1 MPTLQIYITKGGCNN
16 CEIVEE
22 VAEQVAARLPELKI
36 EIIDLNQPGSVKPP
50 VVFAVPTYLWGG
62 KVISLGNPEPNWLVQ
77 KLADNLG
84 VGIETPFF
92 LQGI

>member
-22 VAEQVAARLPELKI
+22 VAEKVATRLPGLKI

-50 VVFAVPTYLWGG
+50 VVFAVPTYLWEGR
-62 KVISLGNPEPNWLVQ
+62 VLSLGNPDPDWLFQ
-77 KLADNLG
+77 ELAG
-84 VGIETPFF
+84 KVTSGEV
-92 LQGI
+92 